1 MSIGNQ
7 TISEHFLQHFAI
19 MSSSFTTDTII
30 LILQHYQLNSAT
42 VNVILHRLTH
52 SQYTYLYIWVVCV
65 TVFFT
70 LCIPLYVHNHWIR
83 KTCQLSVASKL
94 SILFILVLVK
104 EMSPNLIME
113 YTSVIWDCCNFAT
126 ATEKNTIQILS

>member
-30 LILQHYQLNSAT
+30 LILQQYQFNSAT
-42 VNVILHRLTH
+42 VNVILQRLTH

-83 KTCQLSVASKL
+83 RTCQLSAALKL
-94 SILFILVLVK
+94 CIQFILVLVK
-104 EMSPNLIME
+104 EMSFIANMKHGSRIYRLLK
-113 YTSVIWDCCNFAT
+113 SSQV
-126 ATEKNTIQILS
+126 